1 MTTTVGELIERL
13 KKMDRDEVVLCNLY
27 SVADL
32 RSCIVGYCDSREAL
46 DRMTDGEV
54 LGLFCRSYD
63 FDEDEAFWRA
73 GREVGEGLDGRG

>member
-27 SVADL
+27 SVGNL
-32 RSCIVGYCDSREAL
+32 RSCIVGYCESCDAL
-46 DRMTDGEV
+46 DSMTDGEV
-54 LGLFCRSYD
+54 LERFCKVYD

-73 GREVGEGLDGRG
+73 GREVGESLDGRG

>member
-27 SVADL
+27 SVANL
-32 RSCIVGYCDSREAL
+32 RDCILGYCKKCDAL
-46 DRMTDGEV
+46 DGMTDGEV
-54 LGLFCRSYD
+54 LGKFCRSYD

-73 GREVGEGLDGRG
+73 GREVSESLDGRG

>member
-13 KKMDRDEVVLCNLY
+13 SKMGRDEVVLCNLY

-32 RSCIVGYCDSREAL
+32 RSCIVGYCESCDVL

-54 LGLFCRSYD
+54 LGKFCRSYD

-73 GREVGEGLDGRG
+73 GREVGEGLNRRG

>member
-27 SVADL
+27 AVANL
-32 RSCIVGYCDSREAL
+32 RDCILGYCKNFDAL
-46 DRMTDGEV
+46 DGIPDGEV
-54 LGLFCRSYD
+54 LERFCKGYD

-73 GREVGEGLDGRG
+73 GREVSESLDGRG

>member
-13 KKMDRDEVVLCNLY
+13 SKMGRDEVVLCNLY

-32 RSCIVGYCDSREAL
+32 RSCIVGYCDRREAL

-54 LGLFCRSYD
+54 LEEFCKRYD
-63 FDEDEAFWRA
+63 FDEDEAYWRA
-73 GREVGEGLDGRG
+73 GREVGESLDSRG